1 MWGLAFEHHENRMP
15 IRTQQRV
22 IRLAEGRPLAGR
34 LGIDPDRHI

>member
-1 MWGLAFEHHENRMP
+1 MDVGLAFEHHENRMP

-22 IRLAEGRPLAGR
+22 IRWA